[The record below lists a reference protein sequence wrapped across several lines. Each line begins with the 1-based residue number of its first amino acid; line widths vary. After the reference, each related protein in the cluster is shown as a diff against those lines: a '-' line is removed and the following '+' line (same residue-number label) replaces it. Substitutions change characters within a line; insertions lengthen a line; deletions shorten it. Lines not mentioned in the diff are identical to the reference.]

1 MVVELCPFCLPDVP
15 HMFPQHAKAI
25 KMSMIT
31 LKQLLKRH
39 LIFEKHRF
47 MFTFNPFCLTKSP

>member
-1 MVVELCPFCLPDVP
+1 MVVEFCPFCLPDVP

-39 LIFEKHRF
+39 LIFEKHQF
-47 MFTFNPFCLTKSP
+47 ICLPLKHSV